1 MFKRRPEYFAVAA
14 IGGIMT
20 IAASVFMAMS
30 LNTGISEPDR
40 RSMKKAD
47 EIVVRAAALTGSTE
61 EEIRVLAETLIPEE

>member
-47 EIVVRAAALTGSTE
+47 EFVVRAAALTGSTE
-61 EEIRVLAETLIPEE
+61 